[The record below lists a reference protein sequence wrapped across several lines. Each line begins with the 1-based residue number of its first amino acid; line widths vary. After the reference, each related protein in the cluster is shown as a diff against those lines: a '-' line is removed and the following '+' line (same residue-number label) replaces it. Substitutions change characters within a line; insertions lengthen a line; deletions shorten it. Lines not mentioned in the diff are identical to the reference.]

1 MKGKLMNNN
10 DQYLR
15 LQTLDEEVKDK
26 AFEIAY
32 LLIRDGLTY
41 DSAILKAIKI
51 AIIWGEIY
59 GKDTKN

>member
-1 MKGKLMNNN
+1 MIGKLMNNN

-15 LQTLDEEVKDK
+15 LQTLDEDVKDK
-26 AFEIAY
+26 ALEIAY

-41 DSAILKAIKI
+41 DNAILKAIKI